1 MRTPPYPTQSY
12 LKKRTMKPFRAALF
26 ALIVLLSAA
35 CSRPAS
41 DIVESSTNGLSGV
54 RMPVQVTL
62 REGVELAEDG
72 PGGRRI
78 VHPRRPTS
86 KFPGW
91 ACGRCASI
99 PKSPLKSDT
108 RYKVALDASK
118 LNRRE
123 RPKASPSFE
132 FSTAETAFLLQPLLV
147 AAERDDLKYYVLVGE
162 TVSSDYA
169 ADDYVEQ
176 RLKIKGLLK
185 TRSDLDPFGGRHGP
199 QIPGRK
205 HPDPQ
210 RRKLQA
216 DPRLRPRPEAE
227 RRDGGPRKGEYI
239 VLDHTVQT
247 EPLAVVVTFSEPL
260 KPNQD
265 FQEPDP
271 LRPENSGPRSTG
283 TAYYI
288 YPETQ
293 LTGNYEVEIS
303 REVQNKAGRRLDES
317 YNLHRGAAL
326 AGPCDPLHGQRLH
339 PALVQ
344 PHEPAVRIGELRPG
358 AGARAEDL
366 RQQPAAILPAEL
378 LRRHLFL
385 DMEYV
390 SRIVRDTT
398 IDLGDKASTRLDRTN
413 SYSLDLSRLITDSRK
428 SMYLLEIKGVDPLIP
443 VESNDYDYYFGDYRT
458 LRRAVEGRHPVR
470 HRHHLQEQ
478 RRRGADRL
486 HHRPGLGAPERQLQ
500 GPGLRPPEPAAGRSR
515 HRLRR
520 TRRAEMRG
528 RTLHGAGRG

>member
-1 MRTPPYPTQSY
+1 MQPPGERHRRVVDQRTVGRPDAGSGDPARGR
-12 LKKRTMKPFRAALF
+12 RTGR
-26 ALIVLLSAA
+26 
-35 CSRPAS
+35 R
-41 DIVESSTNGLSGV
+41 
-54 RMPVQVTL
+54 R
-62 REGVELAEDG
+62 

-78 VHPRRPTS
+78 VHPVGRRRS
-86 KFPGW
+86 FP
-91 ACGRCASI
+91 AGRADAAHRPEI
-99 PKSPLKSDT
+99 APEERHPLQGGARRIETHRRKGQ
-108 RYKVALDASK
+108 RRRRVRILD
-118 LNRRE
+118 
-123 RPKASPSFE
+123 
-132 FSTAETAFLLQPLLV
+132 AETAFLLQPLLV
-147 AAERDDLKYYVLVGE
+147 AAERRPEILRAGRRNGLVGLRRRRLRG
-162 TVSSDYA
+162 A
-169 ADDYVEQ
+169 AAQDQGTSE
-176 RLKIKGLLK
+176 
-185 TRSDLDPFGGRHGP
+185 TRSDLDPFGGRRGP

-227 RRDGGPRKGEYI
+227 RRDGGPPQGRIHRTGPHRADRAAGRGRH
-239 VLDHTVQT
+239 LLRAAQT
-247 EPLAVVVTFSEPL
+247 QPG
-260 KPNQD
+260 

-271 LRPENSGPRSTG
+271 LRPEIPDLGRPKPPLHLPRNATHG
-283 TAYYI
+283 
-288 YPETQ
+288 E
-293 LTGNYEVEIS
+293 L
-303 REVQNKAGRRLDES
+303 RGRNQPRGAEQGGAPTRRKLH
-317 YNLHRGAAL
+317 LHRGAAL

-385 DMEYV
+385 
-390 SRIVRDTT
+390 RHGVRLPHRPRHDHRPRRQGL
-398 IDLGDKASTRLDRTN
+398 DAAQPHQQLLARPQPPDHRQPEVDVPARNQGRRPADSGREQRL
-413 SYSLDLSRLITDSRK
+413 RLLFRRLPD
-428 SMYLLEIKGVDPLIP
+428 
-443 VESNDYDYYFGDYRT
+443 

-515 HRLRR
+515 HRLRG